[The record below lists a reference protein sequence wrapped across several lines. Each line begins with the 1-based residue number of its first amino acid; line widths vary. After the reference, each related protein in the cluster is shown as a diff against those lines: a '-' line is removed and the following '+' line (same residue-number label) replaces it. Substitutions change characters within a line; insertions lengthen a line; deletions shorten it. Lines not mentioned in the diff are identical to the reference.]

1 MVDASGGCAGKAS
14 PKPDSHGIKKKG
26 SSLENPLVY
35 FVSISSFMSINCFL
49 PS

>member
-1 MVDASGGCAGKAS
+1 MVDASGGYAGKAS
-14 PKPDSHGIKKKG
+14 PKPDSHGIKRKG
-26 SSLENPLVY
+26 LSPETPFTY